1 MLKYTFI
8 HEVKIKGGVD
18 NLKILKKLKRLAL
31 IKLNKFTSRS
41 NNIEM
46 DAQVSSKSKLRSNK
60 LSLALGTISTLLL
73 VVFIFILA
81 NKNLQAQIKIK
92 EEPLNRLK
100 ELQREINAK
109 EEQKKRLEQENL
121 ELNKEFEEARNMMIQ
136 NMKTESTE
144 LKSIISDY
152 DFVLH
157 FAGMKSFVGQGIRVT
172 LADKEGIAY
181 DSTTDSSEIVHDG
194 DLRIIVEFFKSNYFD
209 AIAVNGERI
218 SPMSPLL
225 CTGPSVL
232 VNRVYHSSPFVIE
245 GGLEGIDNIEDFFKQ
260 LQDQQF
266 IKAMKDRGLKLKI
279 EIVKDM
285 QLNPMQDDI
294 YINSQVDRL
303 GGYKN
308 ENK

>member
-46 DAQVSSKSKLRSNK
+46 DAKVSSKSKLRSKK
-60 LSLALGTISTLLL
+60 LSLAVGTISTLLL

-152 DFVLH
+152 DYVLH

>member
-1 MLKYTFI
+1 MLKYAFI

-18 NLKILKKLKRLAL
+18 NLKILKQLKRLAL

-60 LSLALGTISTLLL
+60 LSLALGIISTLLL

-157 FAGMKSFVGQGIRVT
+157 FAGMKSFEGQGIKVT

-266 IKAMKDRGLKLKI
+266 IKAMKDRGLKLEI

>member
-1 MLKYTFI
+1 M
-8 HEVKIKGGVD
+8 
-18 NLKILKKLKRLAL
+18 KILKKLKRLIL

-41 NNIEM
+41 NNIET
-46 DAQVSSKSKLRSNK
+46 DTAGVSKTKMSSNK
-60 LSLALGTISTLLL
+60 LSVVLGTLSAILLI
-73 VVFIFILA
+73 VFIFLLA
-81 NKNLQAQIKIK
+81 NKNLQTQIKIK
-92 EEPLNRLK
+92 EEPLNKLK
-100 ELQREINAK
+100 ELQKEINNK
-109 EEQKKRLEQENL
+109 EEEIRKLEQENL
-121 ELNKEFEEARNMMIQ
+121 SLNKEFEEARDLKIQ

-144 LKSIISDY
+144 LKNVINEY

-157 FAGMKSFVGQGIRVT
+157 FAGMKSFVGKGIRVT

-194 DLRIIVEFFKSNYFD
+194 DLRIIVEFFKANYFD

-232 VNRVYHSSPFVIE
+232 VNRVYHSAPFVIE
-245 GGLEGIDNIEDFFKQ
+245 AGLEETDKIEEIFKQ

-266 IKAMKDRGLKLKI
+266 IKAMKERGLKLEI

-285 QLNPMQDDI
+285 QLNPMQDEI

-308 ENK
+308 EIK

>member
-1 MLKYTFI
+1 MLKYAFI

-18 NLKILKKLKRLAL
+18 NLKILKQLKRLAL

-60 LSLALGTISTLLL
+60 LSLALGIISTLLL

-266 IKAMKDRGLKLKI
+266 IKAMKDRGLKLEI